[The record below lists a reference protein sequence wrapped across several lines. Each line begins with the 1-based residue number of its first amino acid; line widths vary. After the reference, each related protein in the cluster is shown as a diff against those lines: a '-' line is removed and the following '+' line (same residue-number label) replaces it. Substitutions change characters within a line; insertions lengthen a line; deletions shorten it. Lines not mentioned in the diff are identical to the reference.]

1 MSRPSLRED
10 APSAI
15 VIGSGFGGLAAA
27 IRLGAKG
34 YRVTVLEARDV
45 PGGRATVYQQD
56 GFTFDGGPT
65 VITAPFLFEELWA
78 LAGERLS
85 DHVDLR
91 PVSPFYRIRF
101 DDGALFDY
109 TGDADV
115 MRREIAKFN
124 PDDVQGYERFLA
136 MSQEIFSVGF
146 EQLAHVPFSSWMDMA
161 KIVPEMMRLRSYR
174 TVYGLVSQ
182 FISDEAKRRISET
195 VAAGGS
201 GAKFV
206 AKTLGSII

>member
-1 MSRPSLRED
+1 MAHRAKLLRLPGHGKLLVSADLHGNYRDFLTIAHRFERLGED
-10 APSAI
+10 AHLL
-15 VIGSGFGGLAAA
+15 F
-27 IRLGAKG
+27 LGDLVHG
-34 YRVTVLEARDV
+34 PYL
-45 PGGRATVYQQD
+45 PLSQWPQ
-56 GFTFDGGPT
+56 GGPT

-124 PDDVQGYERFLA
+124 PDDVPGYERFLA

-146 EQLAHVPFSSWMDMA
+146 EQHAIRDHEVLEQD
-161 KIVPEMMRLRSYR
+161 
-174 TVYGLVSQ
+174 
-182 FISDEAKRRISET
+182 
-195 VAAGGS
+195 
-201 GAKFV
+201 
-206 AKTLGSII
+206 